1 MTTQNE
7 YWERERLCEQAF
19 LDGGPFYF
27 ISTENLPWL
36 LYTSEEEFKDGTNI
50 VATSLAGLRIKVLNE
65 VEMNNHL
72 HLVVEGIIA
81 EIRIFEERLRLKMHR
96 YQQSKGKPSLLKWEI
111 RVKQIESL
119 AFLRN
124 AIMYVSRNPYVARR
138 NVTPN
143 GYRWSGGFLFF
154 NETLP
159 DYRQGIPWAEVPYKD
174 KRAICRS
181 HDIDMPEHYRV
192 LDGMIT
198 RASFIDY
205 RRTEEFFNSANQYFK
220 LLAKN
225 VEADA
230 ETARWIGET
239 ILLPNEDVF
248 RIVADWYRVKSVV
261 ALNMEQRQE
270 AAKRMKYE
278 LMSNNKQ
285 ISQVL
290 KLRPELVDAMFP
302 SPQWE

>member
-19 LDGGPFYF
+19 SNGGPFYI

-65 VEMNNHL
+65 VEMNSHL

-81 EIRIFEERLRLKMHR
+81 EIRCFEERLRLKMHR
-96 YQQSKGKPSLLKWEI
+96 YQQSKDRPSLLKWEI
-111 RVKQIESL
+111 HVKQIKSL
-119 AFLRN
+119 TYLRN
-124 AIMYVSRNPYVARR
+124 AILYVSRNPYVARR

-143 GYRWSGGFLFF
+143 GYKWSGGFLFF
-154 NETLP
+154 NETLS
-159 DYRQGIPWAEVPYKD
+159 DYRQGTPWPEVSYKE

-181 HDIDMPEHYRV
+181 HEIDMPEHYRV

-205 RRTEEFFNSANQYFK
+205 RRAEEFFNSANQYFK

-230 ETARWIGET
+230 ETARWIGEK
-239 ILLPNEDVF
+239 ILLPDEDVF
-248 RIVADWYRVKSVV
+248 RIVADWYRVKSVT
-261 ALNMEQRQE
+261 ALNMNQREE
-270 AAKRMKYE
+270 AARKMKYE

-290 KLRPELVDAMFP
+290 KLRPEKVDAMFP
-302 SPQWE
+302 SAQWE